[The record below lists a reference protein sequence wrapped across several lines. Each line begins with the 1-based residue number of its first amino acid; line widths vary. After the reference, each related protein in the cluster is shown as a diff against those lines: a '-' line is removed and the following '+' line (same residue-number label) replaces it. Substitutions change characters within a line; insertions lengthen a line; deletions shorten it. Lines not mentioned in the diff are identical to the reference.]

1 MTLFSPPPH
10 ERRGRAPRLS
20 PFNTGRRFKGGGK
33 GGSSDDYANQS
44 RQDEEER
51 QGTIRE
57 GTNRIN
63 SIFNGQT
70 SGINPATAYDP
81 TKTYYTAS
89 GEVYRPP
96 SDDYRAPTGVE
107 SMFGITRGDAGS
119 GANPNDLLG
128 KGQLFTGTQ
137 QSGGFDDAFY
147 QNRRNAYMDY
157 ANPQLERQYK
167 DAVQQL
173 TFALGRNGLLDST
186 VRADRTGKLQTDYD
200 TQRQGIADKAIDY
213 ENQARNSVEQA
224 RQNLISTLNV
234 TGDASGAANSAV
246 TQAKNLQA
254 APAFDPLA
262 SLFEDATAGLA
273 TQAQLEARNTS
284 QYNTGLFP
292 RRGTGSATV
301 VR

>member
-1 MTLFSPPPH
+1 MTLFNPPPH
-10 ERRGRAPRLS
+10 ERRGRAPRMT

-33 GGSSDDYANQS
+33 GGSSDYADQQ

-51 QGTIRE
+51 QGNIRE

-63 SIFNGQT
+63 TIFDGTT
-70 SGINPATAYDP
+70 SGINPATAYQP
-81 TKTYYTAS
+81 GQTYYTAS

-96 SDDYRAPTGVE
+96 SDDYREPSDLEKT
-107 SMFGITRGDAGS
+107 FGLSKGDPGS
-119 GANPNDLLG
+119 GASAQDLLA

-137 QSGGFDDAFY
+137 KEGGFGDDFY
-147 QNRRNAYMDY
+147 NKRRQAYLDY
-157 ANPQLERQYK
+157 ANPQLERQYQ

-200 TQRQGIADKAIDY
+200 TQRQGVADKALDY

-234 TGDASGAANSAV
+234 TGDASGAANSAI

-273 TQAQLEARNTS
+273 TQAQLEARNSS
-284 QYNTGLFP
+284 QYNTGLFG
-292 RRGTGSATV
+292 RRGSSSASV

>member
-1 MTLFSPPPH
+1 MTLFVPPQH
-10 ERRGRAPRLS
+10 ERRGYRPRMT

-33 GGSSDDYANQS
+33 GGSSDYADQA
-44 RQDEEER
+44 RADEEER
-51 QGTIRE
+51 QARIRE
-57 GTNRIN
+57 GTDRIN
-63 SIFNGQT
+63 QTFNGT
-70 SGINPATAYDP
+70 LAGVNPAAAYDP
-81 TKTYYTAS
+81 TQTYYTAS

-96 SDDYRAPTGVE
+96 SSDYREPTSTE
-107 SMFGITRGDAGS
+107 KMFGVTRGDPGS
-119 GANPNDLLG
+119 GANPNDLLA

-137 QSGGFDDAFY
+137 QQGGFDDNFY
-147 QNRRNAYMDY
+147 NARRQAYLDY
-157 ANPQLERQYK
+157 ANPQLQRQYE
-167 DAVQQL
+167 DAVKQL

-186 VRADRTGKLQTDYD
+186 VRADREGKLQTEYD
-200 TQRQGIADKAIDY
+200 TQRQGIADKALDY
-213 ENQARNSVEQA
+213 ENQARNQVEQA

-234 TGDASGAANSAV
+234 TGDASGAANSAI

-254 APAFDPLA
+254 PPAFDPLA

-273 TQAQLEARNTS
+273 TQAQLEARNAS